1 MTFTVKGQT
10 VKILDFAG
18 HMVSVPTTQLCCCS
32 KIAATD
38 NVSVNEHDCF
48 GTLFIGTQSCSNKTL
63 FTKIGESEFSEP
75 CLYPYSLWHHC
86 LCSLVAQS
94 HSTLCNNMD
103 YSLPGSSVHG
113 NSLGKNTGVGSHS
126 LLWGSSHPGINPGFL
141 HCSQIL
147 QQLSHQGPISSSPD
161 LKM

>member
-75 CLYPYSLWHHC
+75 CLYPYSL
-86 LCSLVAQS
+86 
-94 HSTLCNNMD
+94 
-103 YSLPGSSVHG
+103 
-113 NSLGKNTGVGSHS
+113 
-126 LLWGSSHPGINPGFL
+126 
-141 HCSQIL
+141 
-147 QQLSHQGPISSSPD
+147 
-161 LKM
+161 